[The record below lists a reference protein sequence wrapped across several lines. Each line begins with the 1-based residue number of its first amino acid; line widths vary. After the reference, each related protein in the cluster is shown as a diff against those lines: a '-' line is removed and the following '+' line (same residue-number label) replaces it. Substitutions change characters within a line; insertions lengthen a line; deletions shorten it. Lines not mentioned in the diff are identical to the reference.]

1 VWGATKSSFVK
12 CLFVCKKEVLCTAIV
27 KIFTGARAK
36 NLQQHQFHNQQK
48 KETKHQCHLQQEQD
62 FIE

>member
-1 VWGATKSSFVK
+1 
-12 CLFVCKKEVLCTAIV
+12 LFVAKKEVLCTAIV